1 MENAPKGA
9 FSVYIAEDETIMKA
23 YDMHENKEIE
33 VTYDDLIDFLN
44 NNRQIDLILKAPVT
58 DSDGYLTW
66 DKENW
71 INIDGRKYQRN
82 YFLGDRAL
90 RDYTH
95 HNIYDLKNSFKPEEA
110 LRIEIN

>member
-1 MENAPKGA
+1 
-9 FSVYIAEDETIMKA
+9 MKA

-44 NNRQIDLILKAPVT
+44 NNRQIDLTLKAPVT
-58 DSDGYLTW
+58 DADGYLTW

-90 RDYTH
+90 RDCRCGRILGRLLPH
-95 HNIYDLKNSFKPEEA
+95 VRFQIRQCRLRQRRSFGIREEQGVVA
-110 LRIEIN
+110 K